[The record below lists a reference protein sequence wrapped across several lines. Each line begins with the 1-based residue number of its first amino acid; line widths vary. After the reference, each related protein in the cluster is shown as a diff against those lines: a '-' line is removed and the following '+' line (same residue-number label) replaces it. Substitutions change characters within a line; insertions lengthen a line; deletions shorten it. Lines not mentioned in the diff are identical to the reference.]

1 MEGEISPEKLF
12 LKEFS
17 ISDEEATKM
26 NIPYNFNHYAS
37 GDSHIII
44 QKFCD
49 FSKKIFSEILN
60 TYDWEKEHLGVSNKS
75 DLKKVISTV
84 INPEKYIK
92 DHPFISYSFPNL
104 YQSENP
110 GMKISIPGPGYL
122 WDSIYH
128 IQYLLLYCIKETKLY
143 YLNYEKLSKDNILQI
158 IFNDYDKIKIMGLAA
173 RIREKLPHGEL
184 RNELNDI
191 VHCEEK
197 KETNFKRKDKYKNEW
212 SEETLQKSK
221 EKILEIIKRYPIFR
235 NLLDEIEDMNQKYE
249 IDILYQMNKL
259 LEQITIMNEE
269 KLQKIMIEIN
279 NAGGTS
285 EYIKYNEIGY
295 KINYWEKEIKSQ
307 LFDEIVDHKISN
319 NWGITW
325 KQRRCFNINE
335 LKEKCVEKT
344 LQKIRYNFEQEKRNI
359 RITNKIK

>member
-1 MEGEISPEKLF
+1 
-12 LKEFS
+12 
-17 ISDEEATKM
+17 
-26 NIPYNFNHYAS
+26 
-37 GDSHIII
+37 
-44 QKFCD
+44 
-49 FSKKIFSEILN
+49 
-60 TYDWEKEHLGVSNKS
+60 
-75 DLKKVISTV
+75 
-84 INPEKYIK
+84 
-92 DHPFISYSFPNL
+92 
-104 YQSENP
+104 
-110 GMKISIPGPGYL
+110 
-122 WDSIYH
+122 
-128 IQYLLLYCIKETKLY
+128 
-143 YLNYEKLSKDNILQI
+143 
-158 IFNDYDKIKIMGLAA
+158 
-173 RIREKLPHGEL
+173 
-184 RNELNDI
+184 
-191 VHCEEK
+191 
-197 KETNFKRKDKYKNEW
+197 
-212 SEETLQKSK
+212 
-221 EKILEIIKRYPIFR
+221 
-235 NLLDEIEDMNQKYE
+235 MNQKYE

-335 LKEKCVEKT
+335 LKEKCNEKT

>member
-1 MEGEISPEKLF
+1 MK
-12 LKEFS
+12 KQQ
-17 ISDEEATKM
+17 KW

-44 QKFCD
+44 QKFYD

-60 TYDWEKEHLGVSNKS
+60 TYDWEKEHLGVSDKS
-75 DLKKVISTV
+75 DLKKIISIV

-92 DHPFISYSFPNL
+92 DHPFISYSLPNL

-197 KETNFKRKDKYKNEW
+197 KKQ
-212 SEETLQKSK
+212 TLK
-221 EKILEIIKRYPIFR
+221 EKINTKMNGLKKHFK
-235 NLLDEIEDMNQKYE
+235 NLKK
-249 IDILYQMNKL
+249 KL
-259 LEQITIMNEE
+259 L
-269 KLQKIMIEIN
+269 KL
-279 NAGGTS
+279 
-285 EYIKYNEIGY
+285 
-295 KINYWEKEIKSQ
+295 
-307 LFDEIVDHKISN
+307 
-319 NWGITW
+319 
-325 KQRRCFNINE
+325 
-335 LKEKCVEKT
+335 
-344 LQKIRYNFEQEKRNI
+344 
-359 RITNKIK
+359 